1 MCRLNKEIEMKTEG
15 FVIGAAVGAAA
26 AFAIAK
32 KFFCAECACENA
44 ENPALKEAEDAVE
57 TLRGSVESLRKELN
71 SRIESE
77 QSFAAKCEDLKD
89 QVAKQTAEIENL
101 KNICDA
107 QNGCNKKLEEE
118 LAAAKGAKGAK

>member
-1 MCRLNKEIEMKTEG
+1 MGKNS
-15 FVIGAAVGAAA
+15 FVIGAALGAAA
-26 AFAIAK
+26 AYAFAK
-32 KFFCAECACENA
+32 KVLYADGACENA
-44 ENPALKEAEDAVE
+44 ENPALKEAEDAVDS
-57 TLRGSVESLRKELN
+57 LRSSVESLRKELN

-118 LAAAKGAKGAK
+118 LAAAKGSKGAKGAK